1 MIKLISSRILMF
13 VLLLAY
19 AVAMGVATFV
29 ESAQGT
35 DIARRL
41 FYYSWWFIGIEFLL
55 AVNLL
60 AIIFTTQMFA
70 LKRWGDLLF
79 HVAFLVILAGA
90 GITHFFSFEGIM
102 HIREGE
108 QVNYMR
114 VGKSMLRQDVP
125 FEVYLKDFRLERY
138 PGSHSPS
145 SYESDLVVTVDGKR
159 QESTVYMNNV
169 LDVKGYRLFQSSF
182 DKDEQGTVLS
192 VNYDKPGMLVSYTGY
207 LLLVAGMIVTL
218 FDKNSR
224 FRKLNKQLKGMVKKG
239 GVALAL
245 AGGLCLLQVPAKAQG
260 TSDFLKYTVS
270 KEHAGKFGQLLVQNP
285 KGRIEPVN
293 TWTSKILRKLY
304 QADRFEGLTSDQ
316 FFLNLS
322 VYPYEW
328 AGVPFIKMKN
338 AEILSKLQKKGPY
351 LAYHDLFDAQGRYIF
366 ADEVEQAYAKS
377 PSQRNRYDSDL
388 LKLDEMVNIVYQV
401 QAGRM
406 LALFPDVND
415 KNSKWYSAGDDLS
428 VFRAQDSMF
437 VSKIMRWYAAEID
450 KGVRSGDW
458 KSADEVLEMIGTYQT
473 AQNKTIPID
482 QKRIDRELQ
491 YNKANIFSDCFK
503 LYLALGIALLAFA
516 FVSLF
521 KNNRMIRMV
530 SLALSLLVGA
540 AFAYHSYGLGLR
552 WYIAGHAPWTNSY
565 ESMVYV
571 GWAIVL
577 AGLIFVR
584 RSYVLLALAS
594 ILAGMVLFV
603 SSLNWMSPEITPL
616 VPVLQSYWLMLHVAV
631 IMAGYGFFF
640 ISALIGL
647 FNLILMIATKGQR
660 KERIDHHI
668 DEMTVLNEMSMI
680 LALLL
685 MTIGTFLGAVWANES
700 WGRYWGWDPKETW
713 ALITVIAYAIVLH
726 LRFIPK
732 MGGRYLFNLLS
743 VAAISTVLMTYFGV
757 NYYLSGLHSYGK
769 SDAQLLPAP
778 FIIGIV
784 VVVVLAIGAKWRERK
799 NRKIDITH

>member
-1 MIKLISSRILMF
+1 MIKFISSRILMF

-35 DIARRL
+35 DVARNL

-60 AIIFTTQMFA
+60 AIIFTTKMFA
-70 LKRWGDLLF
+70 LKRWGSLLF
-79 HVAFLVILAGA
+79 HVAFLIILAGA
-90 GITHFFSFEGIM
+90 GVTHFFSFEGIM

-108 QVNYMR
+108 QVDYILT
-114 VGKSMLRQDVP
+114 GKSMLKQNVP
-125 FEVYLKDFRLERY
+125 FEVHLKDFRLERY

-159 QESTVYMNNV
+159 RESTVYMNNV
-169 LDVKGYRLFQSSF
+169 LDIKGYRLFQSSF

-192 VNYDKPGMLVSYTGY
+192 VNYDKPGMLLSYSGY
-207 LLLVAGMIVTL
+207 LLLVVGMIVTL
-218 FDKNSR
+218 ADKNSR
-224 FRKLNKQLKGMVKKG
+224 FRTLNRRLKDMVKKG
-239 GVALAL
+239 SMAVILIAALSV
-245 AGGLCLLQVPAKAQG
+245 LQVPAKAEG
-260 TSDFLKYTVS
+260 IPDLSHYTVQS
-270 KEHAGKFGQLLVQNP
+270 AHAEKFGQLLVQNP

-304 QADRFEGLTSDQ
+304 QAERFEGLTSDQ
-316 FFLNLS
+316 FFLSLWA
-322 VYPYEW
+322 YPYEW
-328 AGVPFIKMKN
+328 ARVPFIKMKN
-338 AEILSKLQKKGPY
+338 AGILTKLQQKGPY

-377 PSQRNRYDSDL
+377 PSQRSRYDNDL
-388 LKLDEMVNIVYQV
+388 LKLDEMVNIVYQI
-401 QAGRM
+401 QAGSM

-415 KNSKWYSAGDDLS
+415 KSGKWYSAGDDLS
-428 VFRAQDSMF
+428 VFRGQDSLF

-450 KGVRSGDW
+450 NGVKTGNW
-458 KSADEVLEMIGTYQT
+458 KAADDVLGMIETYQT

-482 QKRIDRELQ
+482 QKRMESELQ

-503 LYLALGIALLAFA
+503 LYLALGIVLLIFT
-516 FVSLF
+516 FISLFRNSRVIRVVSL
-521 KNNRMIRMV
+521 V
-530 SLALSLLVGA
+530 LSLLVVA
-540 AFAYHSYGLGLR
+540 VFAYHTYGLGLR

-584 RSYVLLALAS
+584 RSCVLLALAS

-640 ISALIGL
+640 VSALIGL
-647 FNLILMIATKGQR
+647 FNLVMMIVANGQR
-660 KERIDHHI
+660 KERITQHI
-668 DEMTVLNEMSMI
+668 NEMTILNEMSMI

-713 ALITVIAYAIVLH
+713 ALITVIIYAVVLH

-732 MGGRYLFNLLS
+732 MGSRYLLNLMS
-743 VAAISTVLMTYFGV
+743 VLAISTVLMTYFGV

-784 VVVVLAIGAKWRERK
+784 VVVVLAVWAKRK
-799 NRKIDITH
+799 ENKK